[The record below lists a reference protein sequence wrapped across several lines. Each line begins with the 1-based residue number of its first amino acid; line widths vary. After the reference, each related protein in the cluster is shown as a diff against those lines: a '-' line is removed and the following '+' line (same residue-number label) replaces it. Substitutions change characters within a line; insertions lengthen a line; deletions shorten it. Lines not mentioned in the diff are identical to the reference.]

1 MDCYLV
7 HLSHHRPHDR
17 HVAYV
22 AKALE
27 TRQMTQRVK
36 RDAECKQADDWQMPK
51 VKAYFRRA
59 ESGDE
64 RWKGE
69 ENSPEQILIEYAIT
83 ISPMWYAN

>member
-1 MDCYLV
+1 
-7 HLSHHRPHDR
+7 
-17 HVAYV
+17 
-22 AKALE
+22 
-27 TRQMTQRVK
+27 
-36 RDAECKQADDWQMPK
+36 MPK
-51 VKAYFRRA
+51 VKVYFRRA